1 MWGVDGMI
9 IPVRCISCGKVLA
22 DKWEKF
28 SKEVSKGQE
37 ASSVL
42 DELGV
47 TRYCC
52 RSLMI
57 THVDF
62 IDEIA
67 EYKKRLLPKEERGK
81 K

>member
-1 MWGVDGMI
+1 MI
-9 IPVRCISCGKVLA
+9 VPIRCISCGKVLA

-28 SKEVSKGQE
+28 KEEVGKGKEPSK
-37 ASSVL
+37 VL
-42 DELGV
+42 DSLGI

-62 IDEIA
+62 IDELA
-67 EYKKRLLPKEERGK
+67 EYKKKLLPKEERA
-81 K
+81 